1 MPARS
6 FQAGS
11 VGLVL
16 LCFAAAAAIV
26 RAAPATPQAVD
37 LELVL
42 ATDNSQSIDPSE
54 ARLQRQGV
62 AAAFRHPEVIRAI
75 QSGSLGRIAVAYL
88 DWSSAPYTR
97 VTLDWRIIRDK
108 ASADAF
114 ADALLKA
121 PPPFGQGTAIGEA
134 LEFAAQLIELNNIQ
148 GTERTID
155 VSGDGP
161 NNRGRPVYI
170 ARDDVVAKG
179 IAINGLPVISTGDYG
194 QGEWGI
200 YYGDL
205 ENYYRNCVIGGPA
218 SFVLPAR
225 GFEEFAA
232 AIRHKLVLE
241 ISDARPAPQAIV
253 KVAASTRAPVP
264 QRPAAPQRPPA
275 AGRGGAENCGDGG
288 QQRGFRFRDF

>member
-1 MPARS
+1 VR
-6 FQAGS
+6 
-11 VGLVL
+11 VRRL
-16 LCFAAAAAIV
+16 AAASLGLALCGLATAAPIV
-26 RAAPATPQAVD
+26 RSAPAGPQAVD

-42 ATDNSQSIDPSE
+42 ATDNSQSVDPSE

-62 AAAFRHPEVIRAI
+62 AAAFRHPEVVRAI

-88 DWSSAPYTR
+88 DWSSVPYTR
-97 VTLDWRIIRDK
+97 LTLDWRIIRDK

-121 PPPFGQGTAIGEA
+121 PPAFGQGTAIGEA
-134 LEFAAQLIELNNIQ
+134 LELAAQLIELNNIQ
-148 GTERTID
+148 GTQRTID

-161 NNRGRPVYI
+161 NNRGRAVYI
-170 ARDDVVAKG
+170 VRDEIVATG
-179 IAINGLPVISTGDYG
+179 ITINGLPVVSTGDYG

-205 ENYYRNCVIGGPA
+205 ENYYRNCVIGGA
-218 SFVLPAR
+218 RSFALPAK

-241 ISDARPAPQAIV
+241 ISDAQPAQPAIVPAIV
-253 KVAASTRAPVP
+253 KVAANNS
-264 QRPAAPQRPPA
+264 AAVPQRPPA
-275 AGRGGAENCGDGG
+275 ATNRGGAENCGGDGRP
-288 QQRGFRFRDF
+288 RGFRFRNF

>member
-1 MPARS
+1 MVRS
-6 FQAGS
+6 
-11 VGLVL
+11 
-16 LCFAAAAAIV
+16 
-26 RAAPATPQAVD
+26 APATPQAVD

-88 DWSSAPYTR
+88 DWSSVPYTR
-97 VTLDWRIIRDK
+97 LSVDWRIVSDK
-108 ASADAF
+108 ASAEAF
-114 ADALLKA
+114 ANALLKA
-121 PPPFGQGTAIGEA
+121 PPAFGSGTAIGEA
-134 LEFAAQLIELNNIQ
+134 IGLAAQLIELNNIQ
-148 GTERTID
+148 GTQRTID

-161 NNRGRPVYI
+161 NNRGRPVYDV
-170 ARDDVVAKG
+170 RDEVVAKG
-179 IAINGLPVISTGDYG
+179 ITINGLPVVSTGEYG

-205 ENYYRNCVIGGPA
+205 ENYYRNCVIGGPR
-218 SFVLPAR
+218 SFALPAK

-241 ISDARPAPQAIV
+241 ISDARPAPPSIV
-253 KVAASTRAPVP
+253 KVAAN
-264 QRPAAPQRPPA
+264 AAPPAPLGPPSG
-275 AGRGGAENCGDGG
+275 AGRGGVENCGGG
-288 QQRGFRFRDF
+288 GRTRRFRNF

>member
-1 MPARS
+1 VRGKRFA
-6 FQAGS
+6 AAS
-11 VGLVL
+11 VGLALFCV
-16 LCFAAAAAIV
+16 AVAVPIV
-26 RAAPATPQAVD
+26 RSAPAGPQAVD

-62 AAAFRHPEVIRAI
+62 AAAFRHPEIVRAI

-88 DWSSAPYTR
+88 DWSSVPYTR
-97 VTLDWRIIRDK
+97 LTLDWRIIRDK

-121 PPPFGQGTAIGEA
+121 PPAFGQGTAIGEA
-134 LEFAAQLIELNNIQ
+134 LALAAQLIELNNIQ
-148 GTERTID
+148 GTQRTID

-161 NNRGRPVYI
+161 NNRGRPVY
-170 ARDDVVAKG
+170 AVRDEIVAKG
-179 IAINGLPVISTGDYG
+179 ITVNGLPVVSTGDYG
-194 QGEWGI
+194 QGEWGN

-205 ENYYRNCVIGGPA
+205 ENYYRNCVIGGPR
-218 SFVLPAR
+218 SFALPAK

-241 ISDARPAPQAIV
+241 ISDAQPAPANVPAIV
-253 KVAASTRAPVP
+253 KVAANSPAPI
-264 QRPAAPQRPPA
+264 PQRPPA
-275 AGRGGAENCGDGG
+275 ATGRGGAENCGGG
-288 QQRGFRFRDF
+288 GRQRGFRFRDF

>member
-1 MPARS
+1 VRVKPFA
-6 FQAGS
+6 AGS
-11 VGLVL
+11 LGLAL
-16 LCFAAAAAIV
+16 ACLAGAASLV
-26 RAAPATPQAVD
+26 HSAPANPQAVD

-42 ATDNSQSIDPSE
+42 AADNSQSIDPTE

-62 AAAFRHPEVIRAI
+62 AAAFRHPEVVRAI

-97 VTLDWRIIRDK
+97 LTLDWRIIRDK
-108 ASADAF
+108 VSADAF

-134 LEFAAQLIELNNIQ
+134 LGLAAQLIESNNIQ

-161 NNRGRPVYI
+161 NNRGRPVYSV
-170 ARDDVVAKG
+170 RDEIVAKG
-179 IAINGLPVISTGDYG
+179 ITINGLPVTSTGDYG

-205 ENYYRNCVIGGPA
+205 ENYYRNCVIGGA
-218 SFVLPAR
+218 RSFVLPAK
-225 GFEEFAA
+225 GFEQFAE

-241 ISDARPAPQAIV
+241 ISDAQPPRHPTGPEV
-253 KVAASTRAPVP
+253 MKVAANNPAPG
-264 QRPAAPQRPPA
+264 PQRPPSA
-275 AGRGGAENCGDGG
+275 AGRGAAENCGAGG